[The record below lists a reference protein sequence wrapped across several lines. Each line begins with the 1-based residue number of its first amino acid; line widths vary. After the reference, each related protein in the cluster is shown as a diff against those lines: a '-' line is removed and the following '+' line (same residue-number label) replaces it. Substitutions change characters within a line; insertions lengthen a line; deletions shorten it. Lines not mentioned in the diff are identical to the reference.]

1 MILVVVVVVV
11 VLVVVVV
18 VAVVVMLILQLIIII
33 ILVMHISP
41 PTAPLRLVRLAQALL
56 CGEPPCHILPPSEIP
71 WGCFGLILQT
81 WKGNI
86 YFTELA
92 ALNPKP

>member
-1 MILVVVVVVV
+1 MYRC
-11 VLVVVVV
+11 
-18 VAVVVMLILQLIIII
+18 LIDLII
-33 ILVMHISP
+33 
-41 PTAPLRLVRLAQALL
+41 LA
-56 CGEPPCHILPPSEIP
+56 IFYPSLKWI

-92 ALNPKP
+92 ERVEYGKYANIMHFIPHNI